1 MQRVLAERRLERDAV
16 FRFPERGGISF
27 PPCDPEMPEKDAARI
42 AQIIVA
48 STAAVVKKYRNLYQY
63 FSAEVE
69 IRFGPEQMNPYNAAE
84 PRPTEHTVDDDGDI
98 LMASASHEES
108 SKMPQAVN
116 PVLEPVNATRMHL
129 FLARLEDPRW
139 IAANA

>member
-1 MQRVLAERRLERDAV
+1 
-16 FRFPERGGISF
+16 
-27 PPCDPEMPEKDAARI
+27 MPEKDAARI

-63 FSAEVE
+63 FIAEVE

-98 LMASASHEES
+98 LMASASHDES
-108 SKMPQAVN
+108 CKMQQAVN
-116 PVLEPVNATRMHL
+116 SVLEPVNATRMQQ

>member
-1 MQRVLAERRLERDAV
+1 
-16 FRFPERGGISF
+16 
-27 PPCDPEMPEKDAARI
+27 
-42 AQIIVA
+42 
-48 STAAVVKKYRNLYQY
+48 
-63 FSAEVE
+63 
-69 IRFGPEQMNPYNAAE
+69 MNPYNAAE

-108 SKMPQAVN
+108 SKMQQAVN
-116 PVLEPVNATRMHL
+116 SVLEPVNATRMHL